1 MDDKAQSQTLGF
13 RPLYAQ
19 IKKLL
24 IQRVL
29 DGEWR
34 PGELLPSEFKIAAE
48 YEVSQGTVRKA
59 LDDMAGE
66 KLVVR
71 RQGKGTFV
79 SARTS
84 QHVPFHF
91 FRLLNDA
98 GGQDLPKTL
107 TMEGSLAE
115 PNAAEQEALGIAK
128 DVKVYRVER
137 LRALDGKPAIVGR
150 FSLRTDMCPGIEK
163 LFCDKVINIYVLLE
177 QEYGILVVKAVEK
190 LRAVA
195 ADQRDAALLGI
206 DVGAPLLEIERIG
219 LSMDGKPV
227 ELRIDR
233 CVTRHHHYLNKVT

>member
-1 MDDKAQSQTLGF
+1 MDDKAQSLGF
-13 RPLYAQ
+13 HPLYAQ
-19 IKKLL
+19 IKQLL

-79 SARTS
+79 SARSS

-91 FRLLNDA
+91 FRLLNDK
-98 GGQDLPKTL
+98 GHQDLPKTL
-107 TMEGSLAE
+107 NMETQLAE
-115 PNAAEQEALGIAK
+115 PNAAEQEALGIGT
-128 DVKVYRVER
+128 DVKVYRLER
-137 LRALDGKPAIVGR
+137 LRTLEGKPAIIGR
-150 FSLRTDMCPGIEK
+150 YSLRTDMCPGIEK
-163 LFCDKVINIYVLLE
+163 LVLDNVTNIYVLLE

-190 LRAVA
+190 IRAVA
-195 ADQRDAALLGI
+195 ADEHDAGLLGI
-206 DVGAPLLEIERIG
+206 DVGAPLLEIERISSSIG
-219 LSMDGKPV
+219 GKPV
-227 ELRIDR
+227 EFRIDR
-233 CVTRHHHYLNKVT
+233 CVTRNHHYLNEVT